1 LRPGRA
7 SRRDVLRAATGLSLL
22 GLAAGPASGIA
33 RAQAPQ
39 PATAP
44 AFALPPGACDC
55 HVHVIGDPSRY
66 AMVPTRRYT
75 PPQASVEALLA
86 LQSALHLE
94 RVVVVQPSF
103 YGTDNRCTVDALQA
117 LGARARGIAV
127 IDEYATDA
135 QLDALQKSGVRG
147 VRVNLETAGET
158 DSAAAFDKLFAAAAR
173 VSGRDW
179 HVQCYTRLS
188 IVAALKDEIG
198 ALPVPVVLD
207 HFAGAKA
214 EGGEPGWSALLAL
227 VRSGNVYVKLSA
239 PYRISSQPGY
249 GDVAPLAR
257 ALVETRADRMLW
269 GSDWPHTSSARPP
282 GSGVETI
289 SPFTPIDDGAVLNLF
304 ASWVPDPAT
313 RRQILVDNPAR
324 LYGF

>member
-1 LRPGRA
+1 VKPDAGLA
-7 SRRDVLRAATGLSLL
+7 SRRDVLRGAAGLSLL
-22 GLAAGPASGIA
+22 GLGAGRA

-39 PATAP
+39 PVTAP
-44 AFALPPGACDC
+44 TFEVPAGACDC
-55 HVHVIGDPSRY
+55 HVHIIGDPHRY
-66 AMVPTRRYT
+66 AMVPTRTYT

-86 LQSALHLE
+86 LQSALHLT

-103 YGTDNRCTVDALQA
+103 YGTDNRCTVDALRA

-127 IDEYATDA
+127 IDEYATDE
-135 QLDALQKSGVRG
+135 QLDGLQQAGIRG
-147 VRVNLETAGET
+147 VRVNLETAGMT
-158 DSAAAFDKLFAAAAR
+158 DPSAALDKLWAAAAR
-173 VSGRDW
+173 VSGRGW

-188 IVAALKDEIG
+188 MVAALKDEIG

-207 HFAGAKA
+207 HFAGAQA
-214 EGGEPGWSALLAL
+214 EGGQPGLSALLAL
-227 VRSGNVYVKLSA
+227 VGSGNVYVKLSA
-239 PYRISSQPGY
+239 PYRISKQPGY

-269 GSDWPHTSSARPP
+269 GSDWPHTNSARSP
-282 GSGVETI
+282 GSGIETI
-289 SPFTPIDDGAVLNLF
+289 SPFTPIDDGASLNLF
-304 ASWVPDPAT
+304 AEWVPDPAT